1 MKLFHIWMLGIMQTC
16 ICLNVG
22 DTNLQI
28 LTFGRNYLTKLLFD
42 LILPCFNE
50 LKIIKD
56 SLPLGVSLLA
66 VSKGHHQES
75 IRKLSGYGQ
84 LDFGESRLQ
93 EAIPK
98 KNDLSD
104 LNQLRWHFVGT
115 LQKNKVRGVIKEF
128 DFIHSVDSL
137 PLIERISR
145 ISQEEQKNPKIF
157 LQVKFR
163 DDPKKGGF
171 LKQDLLE
178 SWSKIVSLKNINLMG
193 LMTISPIVLNSYQRK
208 DLFSE
213 CRSLANHLGLKDC
226 SMGMSN
232 DWQEAI
238 EGGATWI
245 RLGSLL
251 FGKR

>member
-1 MKLFHIWMLGIMQTC
+1 M
-16 ICLNVG
+16 
-22 DTNLQI
+22 I
-28 LTFGRNYLTKLLFD
+28 LT
-42 LILPCFNE
+42 CFNE
-50 LKIIKD
+50 YKKVKD
-56 SLPLGVSLLA
+56 SLPIGVSLLA
-66 VSKGHHQES
+66 VSKGHNQDS
-75 IRKLSGYGQ
+75 IRKLSGHGQ

-98 KNDLSD
+98 KNDLND
-104 LNQLRWHFVGT
+104 LKQLRWHFVGT
-115 LQKNKVRGVIKEF
+115 LQKNKVRGVVKEF

-137 PLIERISR
+137 PLLERISR
-145 ISQEEQKNPKIF
+145 ISQEEHKTPNIF

-171 LKQDLLE
+171 IKQDLLIN
-178 SWSKIVSLKNINLMG
+178 WDKISSLDNIHLIG
-193 LMTISPIVLNSYQRK
+193 LMTIPPISLTYDQRK

-213 CRSLANHLGLKDC
+213 CRNFANHLGLKDC

-232 DWQEAI
+232 DWKEAI

-251 FGKR
+251 FGKRKI